1 MLQCKRFFLFGL
13 SSLLLPLA
21 SCQSTGSV
29 TVTEGS
35 DTSIVCAADQPDAY
49 LPLLSDK
56 KVALVVNHTSR
67 VGDTHLA
74 DFLKERGVQLLRIFA
89 PEHGFRGEADAG
101 ATVLDGADARTGVPL
116 ISLYGKKKKPSREDL
131 LGVEVVLFD
140 IQDVGVRFYTYIS
153 TLHYVMEACAE
164 FGIVLVV
171 LDRPNPNGFYIDG
184 PVLDTAYRSFVGM
197 HPIPVV
203 HGLTVGELA
212 NMIRGEKW
220 IPHTEKWQ
228 LHVVP
233 CQNYDHTMSYRLPVR
248 PSPNLPDLKS
258 VLWYPST
265 CFFEGTV
272 LSLGRGTAHPFQWIG
287 HPDYP
292 DKTFSFTP
300 KPLPGAMDPP
310 LKGKVCFGLDLS
322 QYPEETLFEKR
333 RLDLDPLLHFFQA
346 MPDKE
351 RFFLSNLFFD
361 KLAGNDAL
369 RKDILAG
376 RSEFEIRASWQ
387 KDLQAYKKLR
397 KRYLLYRDFE

>member
-1 MLQCKRFFLFGL
+1 MYRIRLLFISLFALFFIGF
-13 SSLLLPLA
+13 A
-21 SCQSTGSV
+21 TCQFPVSAIITPIP
-29 TVTEGS
+29 TK
-35 DTSIVCAADQPDAY
+35 IVCAADQPSTY
-49 LPLLSDK
+49 LPSLAGK
-56 KVALVVNHTSR
+56 NVALVVNQTSR
-67 VGDTHLA
+67 VGEIHLA
-74 DFLKERGVQLLRIFA
+74 DFLIENGIRVERIFA

-101 ATVLDGADARTGVPL
+101 AAILDGADAKTGVPL
-116 ISLYGKKKKPSREDL
+116 VSLYGKKKKPTREDL
-131 LGVEVVLFD
+131 QGVEVVLFD

-164 FGIVLVV
+164 FGIALVV

-184 PVLDTAYRSFVGM
+184 PVLDTAYRSFVGI

-212 NMIRGEKW
+212 NMIRGENW
-220 IPHTEKWQ
+220 IPHAEKLL

-233 CQNYDHTMSYRLPVR
+233 CENYDHTMTYRLPVR

-265 CFFEGTV
+265 CFFEGTI
-272 LSLGRGTAHPFQWIG
+272 LSLGRGTPHPFQWLG

-292 DKTFSFTP
+292 KRDFSFTP
-300 KPLPGAMDPP
+300 LPLPGAMDPP
-310 LKGKVCFGLDLS
+310 LKGKVCYGLDLS
-322 QYPEETLFEKR
+322 QYSEETLFKKR
-333 RLDLDPLLHFFQA
+333 RLDLDPLLHFYQA

-361 KLAGNDAL
+361 KLAGSDAL

-376 RSEFEIRASWQ
+376 SSAGEIRASWIPALKAYQ
-387 KDLQAYKKLR
+387 KIRKK
-397 KRYLLYRDFE
+397 YLLYRDFE